1 MKRHKYGG
9 YMIMLIALVIILAA
23 VFFILCGH
31 DRELELNPYS
41 DAFPQSSLEVNN
53 EHTKVLQ

>member
-9 YMIMLIALVIILAA
+9 YMIMLIVLVIIA

>member
-9 YMIMLIALVIILAA
+9 YMIMLIVLVIIA
-23 VFFILCGH
+23 VFFILCGL